1 MQIHEMYELYGNVP
15 CSNELKLC
23 QTASVCI
30 THLNAYK
37 ATLSKV
43 FYSSR
48 FPVYMYEQI
57 SAPAAHAITYL
68 NKCANT
74 KICNAALMPVGGM
87 PLSVEGAAK

>member
-1 MQIHEMYELYGNVP
+1 MQIHEMLQSVFELYGNVP

-48 FPVYMYEQI
+48 FPIYMYEQI
-57 SAPAAHAITYL
+57 SAPAAHAIIRMCVIEVMATEMH
-68 NKCANT
+68 T
-74 KICNAALMPVGGM
+74 D
-87 PLSVEGAAK
+87 